1 VTDTIRIDFAIAE
14 GAVIRMLGLIERRG
28 FLVRGLGMT
37 EHESGETASMVVEL
51 SARDPGRSLDTLDL
65 QLRRL
70 HGITNVSV
78 SSSAM
83 SFAS

>member
-1 VTDTIRIDFAIAE
+1 MTDTIRIDFAIAE
-14 GAVIRMLGLIERRG
+14 GAVIRVLGLIERRG
-28 FLVRGLGMT
+28 FRVRGLDMT
-37 EHESGETASMVVEL
+37 EHEAGKPASMVIEL
-51 SARDPGRSLDTLDL
+51 SARDAGRSLDTLDL